1 MSNGTTHRICLSLKV
16 NLQDEVRQLT
26 IFKSKADEFELKHA
40 EAQKNVEAL
49 LKDKEEYSSKISQLQ
64 DLIER

>member
-1 MSNGTTHRICLSLKV
+1 MSNGTTHRICLLLSV

-26 IFKSKADEFELKHA
+26 IFKNKADEFELKHA
-40 EAQKNVEAL
+40 EAQKKVEVL

-64 DLIER
+64 ELVER